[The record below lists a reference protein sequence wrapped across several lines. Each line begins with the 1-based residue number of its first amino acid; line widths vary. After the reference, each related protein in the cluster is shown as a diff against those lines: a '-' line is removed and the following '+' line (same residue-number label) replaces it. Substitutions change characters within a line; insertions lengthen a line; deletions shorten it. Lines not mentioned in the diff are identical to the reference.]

1 MSWRGARVFFEAG
14 DQGYVLRVPPDFRV
28 TLARGV
34 KLTCA
39 EAVSRLLK
47 DERRRETR
55 SAGKGSK
62 GDRWYARAWTG
73 TASLRHYLLVR
84 RHLKTGELAFHYCYV
99 PAGQSVTLTRLVR
112 AAGLRW
118 PAEED
123 FEFGKDRFGLDSPRS
138 GSIPRSPGTP
148 CWSWPRWR
156 SAPSPPP
163 CSATAPTAASP
174 AGPGTTP
181 RSRHAPADR
190 PGDQAPAR
198 RRPGEAIPTWP
209 RGALVRPDPPPPGP
223 ITLVPPARKTRQKH
237 RDRPRQLAKCGC
249 RTGNQI
255 PGPPFSVP
263 AIPELAAYPDRTYSR
278 W

>member
-123 FEFGKDRFGLDSPRS
+123 FEFGKDRFGLDQSQVR
-138 GSIPRSPGTP
+138 IH
-148 CWSWPRWR
+148 
-156 SAPSPPP
+156 
-163 CSATAPTAASP
+163 TAIARHTVLVMAALAIRAVTAALL
-174 AGPGTTP
+174 G
-181 RSRHAPADR
+181 
-190 PGDQAPAR
+190 
-198 RRPGEAIPTWP
+198 
-209 RGALVRPDPPPPGP
+209 
-223 ITLVPPARKTRQKH
+223 
-237 RDRPRQLAKCGC
+237 
-249 RTGNQI
+249 
-255 PGPPFSVP
+255 
-263 AIPELAAYPDRTYSR
+263 DRTDRRQSGRTRNHPQTQACSR
-278 W
+278 